1 MGIGLKDNAE
11 IQVVI
16 NQYGSIK
23 QKDSQ
28 RGDGVYYSLDCL
40 VDGRKDSIW
49 GELPFLQALVEN
61 WPGANGGCTIERL
74 NKNRYEVTVD
84 EDDEGDLSKGPELAT
99 WSDEDGGW
107 VTLEMPDFD
116 APAPKQSKPKQAKAE
131 TPAKQPQSRSDN
143 GQAKKPVISSTMRP
157 GDLKDRYGWALGASM
172 SLWNE
177 TYSRGLGESWEPD
190 NDYWANVRN
199 SATTLFIQSMD
210 LPKSAFE
217 DALGTVVDV
226 MDGEVVAEEEEV
238 PF

>member
-1 MGIGLKDNAE
+1 MT
-11 IQVVI
+11 
-16 NQYGSIK
+16 
-23 QKDSQ
+23 
-28 RGDGVYYSLDCL
+28 
-40 VDGRKDSIW
+40 
-49 GELPFLQALVEN
+49 LQALVEN
-61 WPGANGGCTIERL
+61 WPGANGGCTIERY
-74 NKNRYEVTVD
+74 NANRYEVTVD

-107 VTLEMPDFD
+107 VTLEMPDFS
-116 APAPKQSKPKQAKAE
+116 APAPKQSKPKKAKAE

-143 GQAKKPVISSTMRP
+143 GQAKKPVTLSTMRP

-190 NDYWANVRN
+190 NDYWTNVRN

-238 PF
+238 LF